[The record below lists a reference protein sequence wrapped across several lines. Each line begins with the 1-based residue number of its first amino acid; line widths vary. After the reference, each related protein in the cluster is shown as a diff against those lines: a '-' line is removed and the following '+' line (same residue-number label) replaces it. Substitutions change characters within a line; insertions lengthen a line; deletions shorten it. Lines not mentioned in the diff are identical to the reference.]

1 MRFFQEL
8 FAKAHSTGNWGIISL
23 IIFMVLTIVLV
34 SFALSLKS
42 SYIDKM
48 KQAPFDESEF
58 EANDENLKKN

>member
-8 FAKAHSTGNWGIISL
+8 FAKAQTTGNWGIISL
-23 IIFMVLTIVLV
+23 IIFMILTIILV

-42 SYIDKM
+42 SYVDKM

-58 EANDENLKKN
+58 EANDETLKKN